1 VSALFKRIKEDDRH
15 TSIVVQLAHPITQ
28 RQFPR
33 FSTGEGANETEG
45 LYIAGS
51 LHRRTSCDPEYQVE
65 DLPRSRLL
73 LPGRR
78 QVNDLITL
86 TYTSVMLENT
96 DPHADSSRALDAV
109 IKIAEQAQVS
119 NAAMLITGIL
129 VYNEAT
135 REVRQV
141 LEGPRDNVLALIDCI
156 SQDPRHQMDS
166 TQDMS
171 ISDIDTRSFGQWNM
185 SLIIDQGSSSRRR
198 RGTQPDVANVEE
210 QIKGNLELPFGSI
223 DEGLGDP
230 EFVPGVF

>member
-1 VSALFKRIKEDDRH
+1 
-15 TSIVVQLAHPITQ
+15 
-28 RQFPR
+28 
-33 FSTGEGANETEG
+33 
-45 LYIAGS
+45 
-51 LHRRTSCDPEYQVE
+51 
-65 DLPRSRLL
+65 
-73 LPGRR
+73 
-78 QVNDLITL
+78 
-86 TYTSVMLENT
+86 MLENT

>member
-1 VSALFKRIKEDDRH
+1 MDLVEPACDLFSLSYTSHMSHAEAEAAMRCIDISCGIEKHSPEVLTEVSVTAGGFAAVVEDDLV
-15 TSIVVQLAHPITQ
+15 TMQ
-28 RQFPR
+28 
-33 FSTGEGANETEG
+33 
-45 LYIAGS
+45 YK
-51 LHRRTSCDPEYQVE
+51 SC
-65 DLPRSRLL
+65 
-73 LPGRR
+73 
-78 QVNDLITL
+78 
-86 TYTSVMLENT
+86 MLEN
-96 DPHADSSRALDAV
+96 PGSHEDSSQALNAV
-109 IKIAEQAQVS
+109 IEIAERAQVS
-119 NAAMLITGIL
+119 NAAMRITGIL

-185 SLIIDQGSSSRRR
+185 SLIMDQGSSSRRR